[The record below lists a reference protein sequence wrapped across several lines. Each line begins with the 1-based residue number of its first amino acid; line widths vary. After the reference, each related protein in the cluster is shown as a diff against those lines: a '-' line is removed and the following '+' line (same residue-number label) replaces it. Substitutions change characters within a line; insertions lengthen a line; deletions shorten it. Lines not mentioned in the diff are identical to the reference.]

1 MVTYFENLTVGSH
14 VFYVL
19 NIHVKF
25 CANHILFTIQS
36 ISLFFM
42 LNFKVQKKLK
52 FKHLTNDIAIDFWCS
67 RNFESMKDI
76 RGNGKV

>member
-1 MVTYFENLTVGSH
+1 MVTYFENLTVGSY
-14 VFYVL
+14 VF

-42 LNFKVQKKLK
+42 LNFKLQQ
-52 FKHLTNDIAIDFWCS
+52 
-67 RNFESMKDI
+67 FEI
-76 RGNGKV
+76 